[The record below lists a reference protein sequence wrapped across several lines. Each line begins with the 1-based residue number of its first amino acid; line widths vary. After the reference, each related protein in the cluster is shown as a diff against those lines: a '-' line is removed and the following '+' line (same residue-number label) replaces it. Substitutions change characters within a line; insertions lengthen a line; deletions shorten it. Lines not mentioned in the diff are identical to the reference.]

1 MASNNKF
8 TFRLTHLAQQDV
20 ELIIKYI
27 TEDLANQPAAI
38 HFKNKLETAI
48 QEACHFPESGLPIHN
63 DFLPDLPSRKKIIGN
78 YIMYYYPDTSA
89 NIIYI
94 VRIIYAKR
102 NLTEILQ
109 ALKL

>member
-8 TFRLTHLAQQDV
+8 TFRLTHLAQQDI

-48 QEACHFPESGLPIHN
+48 QEACHFLKVIYPSIITF
-63 DFLPDLPSRKKIIGN
+63 FLTYLAEKIIGN

-94 VRIIYAKR
+94 VRIIYAKK

-109 ALKL
+109 AFKL